1 MSGTTGMTSSWWH
14 APESTW
20 DAAMVSGIH
29 KVLFFHRISRDSV
42 LLFEKRV
49 YCSDGDC
56 LWRMQKTEFII
67 TCVSRISL
75 ESSHHIFIARYLCTW
90 AQMTFSRHCLLKK
103 MHYYGCV
110 AIPCQYSCVLLH
122 QFLLFF
128 VFLFSKCL
136 DSPNFRKQ
144 QANEMCL

>member
-1 MSGTTGMTSSWWH
+1 MLQRARGMLPWSLGFTRCCFFIGSV
-14 APESTW
+14 E
-20 DAAMVSGIH
+20 IQFFCLK
-29 KVLFFHRISRDSV
+29 KVC
-42 LLFEKRV
+42 
-49 YCSDGDC
+49 CSDGDC
-56 LWRMQKTEFII
+56 LWRTQKTEFII